1 MLLGKPGFLRRLSR
15 YVSSKPKDQAV
26 MSGWSEYCSIQGTK
40 RKLKSGFTGE
50 SKKPGKKDQELLTSS
65 GRSFLKSNCVR
76 PPHPKGWGMLM
87 GRTPGFLGIVK
98 YPLTRFS

>member
-1 MLLGKPGFLRRLSR
+1 
-15 YVSSKPKDQAV
+15 

-98 YPLTRFS
+98 YPLTRFSSYRVAFPTPVTMVPSNRVLQTV